1 MEIKD
6 FIEKVKEQYN
16 DVPMSF
22 GVETRF
28 KELDE
33 WSSLTS
39 LSIIAMIDEEY
50 GIVVKAMD
58 IKSVETVGQL
68 FELVSNKCNG

>member
-6 FIEKVKEQYN
+6 FIEKVKEQFD